1 MVRNHFSRKC
11 LCLLI
16 ILVIVSIAGGDVQ
29 GAKEKKDKDA
39 KEKTYAITEAQL
51 QSHVMSFADRFVS
64 ILITALQEYDTRKP
78 SKKDRYEVRELITY
92 ALSNS
97 YVIAAESDPD
107 IALLDMLSMV
117 TLGRIIFEQEGLSK
131 YGKTVEPVIEGF
143 RDAENNIRKIASIVL
158 TPDELLNLMSI
169 IKRWR
174 EKNPEATFFPLIRF
188 SKFAGER
195 RESTLTRG
203 ETPDGIFE
211 SVESASEQVEE
222 MRLLAERGMY
232 LATRLPQLWGMF
244 SELWLTNLLNNPDMK
259 KILTDLSQLSQ
270 GTAGLAVT
278 AENLPDQIATERE
291 TTIKQVM
298 SAVSTERKAA
308 IMDITTEREAA
319 IKQVMSA
326 VSAERKAAMADFL
339 TEFQSIEKRL
349 IPEITK
355 AMDRAESE
363 GEELVDHTMRQAIV
377 LIGIWLVGYVI
388 ARLLIQFFS
397 NKMKASAR

>member
-16 ILVIVSIAGGDVQ
+16 ILAIVSIAGGDVQ
-29 GAKEKKDKDA
+29 GATEEKEKDT

-78 SKKDRYEVRELITY
+78 SKKDRYAVRELITY

-174 EKNPEATFFPLIRF
+174 EKNLEATFFPLIRF

-397 NKMKASAR
+397 NKMKASPK